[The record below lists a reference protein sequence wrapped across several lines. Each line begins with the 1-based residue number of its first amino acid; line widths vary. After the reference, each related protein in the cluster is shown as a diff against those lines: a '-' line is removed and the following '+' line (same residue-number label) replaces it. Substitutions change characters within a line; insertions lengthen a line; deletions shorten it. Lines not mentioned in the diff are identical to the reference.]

1 MTAPASRITVVGLGP
16 GNPELRTLGAQRA
29 LDAAERIILRTRIHP
44 GLGDLATDQ
53 RVLDC
58 DDLYESAGDFG
69 DLYPA
74 IAQRVLSMA
83 RAGENVVFAVPG
95 HPRFGEKS
103 VQLVE
108 AGARD
113 LGIPVEVLDA
123 VSFLD
128 TAAGA
133 VEADPLAEG
142 LQVADAEELAATVSA
157 DPFASGKLGIDPT
170 RPLLVG
176 QLYNRQIA
184 SATKIAL
191 SRVYPDEHAVILV
204 HAAGVSGS
212 EAMLNVS
219 LHVLDRYNVDHLTS
233 LWVPPLEPLDAV
245 RSPET
250 INRIV
255 AHLRA
260 PGGCPWDRA
269 QTPETLRNQVLE
281 EAYEVMDA
289 IDAGEQGGLVEEL
302 GDLLLL
308 ITMQAQ
314 IAEESGA
321 FLIEDVFEG
330 INRKLIRRHP
340 HVFGS
345 VSATTPEAV
354 IATWEGV
361 KEIERAEKGEPPA
374 KQNPVDRLPRAMPIT
389 RKVVEI
395 LAPRSN
401 LASPENPD
409 VGNELLA
416 VIRVLIE
423 RGVDPDVALEASLRT
438 LIDRRT
444 SVSDGSAVAGIE
456 GIHGRESA

>member
-16 GNPELRTLGAQRA
+16 GNPELRTVGAQRA

-44 GLGDLATDQ
+44 GLGDLAADP
-53 RVLDC
+53 RVTDC
-58 DDLYESAGDFG
+58 DDLYQSAGDFG

-74 IAQRVLSMA
+74 IAQRVLSVA
-83 RAGENVVFAVPG
+83 RTCENVVFAVPG

-103 VQLVE
+103 VPLVE
-108 AGARD
+108 AGGRD
-113 LGIPVEVLDA
+113 LGIPVDVVDA

-133 VEADPLAEG
+133 VQADPLAEG
-142 LQVADAEELAATVSA
+142 LQVADAEELAATANV
-157 DPFASGKLGIDPT
+157 DPFASGRLGINPT

-176 QLYNRQIA
+176 QLYNRELA

-191 SRVYPDEHAVILV
+191 SRVYPDEHVVILV
-204 HAAGVSGS
+204 QAASVSGN
-212 EAMLNVS
+212 EALRDVP
-219 LHVLDRYNVDHLTS
+219 LHVLDRYDVDHLTS
-233 LWVPPLEPLDAV
+233 LWVPALGPLDAV

-250 INRIV
+250 LTRTV
-255 AHLRA
+255 ALLRA
-260 PGGCPWDRA
+260 PSGCPWDRA
-269 QTPETLRNQVLE
+269 QTAETLRNQVLE
-281 EAYEVMDA
+281 EAYEVVDA
-289 IDAGEQGGLVEEL
+289 IDTGDQGGLVEEL

-308 ITMQAQ
+308 IAMHAQ

-330 INRKLIRRHP
+330 VNRKLIRRHP

-345 VSATTPEAV
+345 GSATTPEAV

-374 KQNPVDRLPRAMPIT
+374 KQHAIDHLPRAMPIT

-401 LASPENPD
+401 LASPEDPD
-409 VGNELLA
+409 VGKELLDA
-416 VIRVLIE
+416 VRVLIE
-423 RGVDPDVALEASLRT
+423 RGLDPDVALEASLRK
-438 LIDRRT
+438 LIDQRT
-444 SVSDGSAVAGIE
+444 GVSEVSAVAGIE
-456 GIHGRESA
+456 GRQGRESA